1 MAKGVIDLPPAAGR
15 RGQMNLLRRI
25 SQVSESQSTWLVIL
39 VAAVFIT
46 QIGRLHLE
54 VINGDESTFI
64 LMASSVVDGNL
75 PYVETFDNKPPLM
88 FFMLAGIIAL
98 FGKSLLA
105 IRLFGDACLVISSLV
120 AFAIARRR
128 VDAVSAGLGVLFSI
142 ALSAQRTGQF
152 TSTELPATAMLMVSL
167 WLLIARQD
175 RIWSAAA
182 VGLLISLATLTRSN
196 LAVVAVVFGA
206 YFLWVAVF
214 EAKRPGARWSL
225 LAYIL
230 AGLVPPLLL
239 VAVYAAADALD
250 VLKLGAID
258 VPLAFASFQKQD
270 VGVFLVNAFSLV
282 GSGELPAWL
291 PGVVLALVILGI
303 GTAAFTLGTRLP
315 PGNRLDREDML
326 AWLMFGAILHSMLAG
341 GSFHRHYWLQL
352 FPLIGLIVA
361 RIIAALRQYP
371 VLFRLVGCVVVIH
384 FFVELIKIGPSTIR
398 VLAEPG
404 FLQKSHE
411 LRAAANRI
419 AAVRRPDDT
428 FWAMNN
434 HLVLWYL
441 NAQQV
446 SKAITHPSNIAKAS
460 IFETLADAG
469 YIARDELQRIIDSSP
484 TFIVTRD
491 RDGVPAYLEN
501 VPAVQD
507 MIDRKYTL
515 FYNSPKV
522 TVYRLKDRAS
532 IETERVGK
540 PETAGK
546 ESRKVDS
553 DAGIAAPRL

>member
-1 MAKGVIDLPPAAGR
+1 
-15 RGQMNLLRRI
+15 
-25 SQVSESQSTWLVIL
+25 
-39 VAAVFIT
+39 
-46 QIGRLHLE
+46 
-54 VINGDESTFI
+54 
-64 LMASSVVDGNL
+64 
-75 PYVETFDNKPPLM
+75 
-88 FFMLAGIIAL
+88 
-98 FGKSLLA
+98 
-105 IRLFGDACLVISSLV
+105 
-120 AFAIARRR
+120 
-128 VDAVSAGLGVLFSI
+128 
-142 ALSAQRTGQF
+142 
-152 TSTELPATAMLMVSL
+152 MLMVSL

-460 IFETLADAG
+460 IFEILA
-469 YIARDELQRIIDSSP
+469 DSSP
-484 TFIVTRD
+484 TVLVTQGGG
-491 RDGVPAYLEN
+491 GVPAYLEN

-553 DAGIAAPRL
+553 DAGIAAPRF